1 MKTLFL
7 FLFISIF
14 LNYHVIGINKLS
26 VGQQEK
32 EINNRLF
39 LFVSAAINLI
49 GNILVFG
56 FIWFAL
62 EVGHPPGKLPGL
74 SWTAFITYV
83 LLQSGLLWA
92 VFLESNRTKKLIWGR
107 YFFYLGSTLFLFYV
121 HMSSLSDEVIFAI
134 VILSWIGEVLL
145 YRKEILRSLEK

>member
-14 LNYHVIGINKLS
+14 LNYYVIGINKLS
-26 VGQQEK
+26 LGQQEK
-32 EINNRLF
+32 EISNRLF

-62 EVGHPPGKLPGL
+62 EVGHPPGKLPSL

-107 YFFYLGSTLFLFYV
+107 YFFYLGTTFFLFYV
-121 HMSSLSDEVIFAI
+121 HMSSLSDEVVFAI

-145 YRKEILRSLEK
+145 CRKEILRSLEK

>member
-14 LNYHVIGINKLS
+14 LNYYVIGINKLS
-26 VGQQEK
+26 VEQQEK

-39 LFVSAAINLI
+39 LFVSATINLI

-62 EVGHPPGKLPGL
+62 EVGHPPGKLPSL

-107 YFFYLGSTLFLFYV
+107 YFFYLGTTFFLFYV
-121 HMSSLSDEVIFAI
+121 HMSSLSDEVVFAI

-145 YRKEILRSLEK
+145 CRKEILRSLEK

>member
-7 FLFISIF
+7 FLSII
-14 LNYHVIGINKLS
+14 LNYYVIGINKLS
-26 VGQQEK
+26 VEQQEK

-39 LFVSAAINLI
+39 LLVSATINLI

-62 EVGHPPGKLPGL
+62 EVGHPPGKLPSISL
-74 SWTAFITYV
+74 TAFITYV
-83 LLQSGLLWA
+83 LLQSGLLWV

-107 YFFYLGSTLFLFYV
+107 YFFYLGTTLFLFYV
-121 HMSSLSDEVIFAI
+121 HMSSLSDEVVFAI
-134 VILSWIGEVLL
+134 VILSWISEVFL